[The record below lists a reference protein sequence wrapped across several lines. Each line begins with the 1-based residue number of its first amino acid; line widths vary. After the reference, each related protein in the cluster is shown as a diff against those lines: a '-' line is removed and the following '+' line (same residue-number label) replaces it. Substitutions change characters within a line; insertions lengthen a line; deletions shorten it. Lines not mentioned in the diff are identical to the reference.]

1 MKKQENYL
9 KKQITLFLLN
19 MIENKIILEPEVKV
33 PFFVLLH
40 PLGQNENALL
50 FLKDRL
56 PKNAFILAVRGPRDW
71 KTGRDDGFGWFDVI
85 GCYLETFS
93 KIEDIEMCSNY
104 LKPIIDETMNKY
116 PLLDDPIIFGVS
128 QGGVVALHSC
138 VEHKIKCR
146 AVVSLLGFYEFKLDT
161 NQEIDTPILMI
172 NGATD
177 NVIMP
182 DWAEVSQIHLKKKN
196 KNVIGL
202 FLNSGHEIT
211 EEMINISL
219 LWIDNLLK

>member
-1 MKKQENYL
+1 M
-9 KKQITLFLLN
+9 
-19 MIENKIILEPEVKV
+19 ENKIIIEPEIKV

-40 PLGQNENALL
+40 QLGQNENELL

-56 PKNAFILAVRGPRDW
+56 PKNSFILAIRGPRDW
-71 KTGRDDGFGWFDVI
+71 KTERDDGFGWFDVI

-93 KIEDIEMCSNY
+93 KIDDIEMCSNY
-104 LKPIIDETMNKY
+104 IKPIIEETMVKY
-116 PLLDDPIIFGVS
+116 PLLDEPIIIGVS

-138 VEHKIKCR
+138 IEHKIKCK

-161 NQEIDTPILMI
+161 HQNCDTPILMI
-172 NGATD
+172 NGRTD

-182 DWAEVSQIHLKKKN
+182 DWGEVSQEHLKKKN
-196 KNVIGL
+196 KNVTGL
-202 FLNSGHEIT
+202 FVNTGHEIT
-211 EEMINISL
+211 QEIIDVSM